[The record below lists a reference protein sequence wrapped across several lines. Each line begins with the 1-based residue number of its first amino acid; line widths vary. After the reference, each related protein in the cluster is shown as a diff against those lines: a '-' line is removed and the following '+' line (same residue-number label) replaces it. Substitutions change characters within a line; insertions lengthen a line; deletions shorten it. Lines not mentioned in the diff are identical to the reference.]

1 MATLRSTLSTVC
13 HFFLATP
20 VIGFPFQNYKFVM
33 QKCWYK
39 HNLWLVSFRHQH
51 SVVTYFSLFP
61 SVWFVRALTVK
72 FFGMHKTKS
81 ISQYT
86 STAGEQKNSRYFRAT
101 VFGNGSGFGKYLKK
115 HYFYLVKMRHC
126 TSWSWSCLV
135 SFGVF
140 WLSLVFYGVPSC
152 LWPLLFQDGLISR
165 FMFIFDRSDEKLKL
179 WWNSSVL
186 IMKHFDLMKWPRN

>member
-1 MATLRSTLSTVC
+1 MPAIKSNWSPTRCQNGPMATLRSTLSTVC

-20 VIGFPFQNYKFVM
+20 AIGFPFQNYKFVM

-39 HNLWLVSFRHQH
+39 HNLWLLSFRHQQLW
-51 SVVTYFSLFP
+51 TYFSLFP
-61 SVWFVRALTVK
+61 SVRFVRALTLQ
-72 FFGMHKTKS
+72 FYGMHKTKS

-101 VFGNGSGFGKYLKK
+101 VFGNGSVFGKYLKK

-140 WLSLVFYGVPSC
+140 WVSMVP
-152 LWPLLFQDGLISR
+152 LA
-165 FMFIFDRSDEKLKL
+165 
-179 WWNSSVL
+179 VY
-186 IMKHFDLMKWPRN
+186 DLCYFKVD